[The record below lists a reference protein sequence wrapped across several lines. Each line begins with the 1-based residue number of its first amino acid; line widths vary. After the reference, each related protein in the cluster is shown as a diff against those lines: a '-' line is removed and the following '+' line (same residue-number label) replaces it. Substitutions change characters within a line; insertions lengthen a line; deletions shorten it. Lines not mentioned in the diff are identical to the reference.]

1 MKKVI
6 VLGLIALN
14 ISIFAATKQ
23 EIPEDIEKAIIRE
36 SQSFEGSD
44 RMSFR
49 RWQTES
55 YLKMEKMGEESG

>member
-49 RWQTES
+49 RCIFPRTS
-55 YLKMEKMGEESG
+55 